1 MATER
6 ANDLKAF
13 RDFAEEQLGR
23 GGAELTLEEALARWA
38 DENAPA
44 AERVTTG
51 PAVRGTEPNPSLEE
65 LIDLEF
71 EAFCARE
78 GDDAISLEAVRAA
91 TAKVPG
97 SMAEAIIEDERAD
110 RFGWRATASIQVP

>member
-6 ANDLKAF
+6 ARETHDEVTQIATSDL
-13 RDFAEEQLGR
+13 D
-23 GGAELTLEEALARWA
+23 
-38 DENAPA
+38 
-44 AERVTTG
+44 
-51 PAVRGTEPNPSLEE
+51 E

-78 GDDAISLEAVRAA
+78 GDESVTLEEVLKA
-91 TAKVPG
+91 TSSIPG

-110 RFGWRATASIQVP
+110 RF